1 MHSRG
6 CTLSVGRGLVLIL
19 FLSFCTLEDRLKLL
33 KENTRSEVHR
43 SMVDFTVR
51 IKTLAEELKAKQ
63 QKERSRLL
71 KKLKPASLKGM
82 KYSTTRLSMEP
93 VLTDVDC

>member
-1 MHSRG
+1 
-6 CTLSVGRGLVLIL
+6 
-19 FLSFCTLEDRLKLL
+19 
-33 KENTRSEVHR
+33 
-43 SMVDFTVR
+43 MVDFTVR